1 MNNMIDT
8 ASDLSNLITVNFSE
22 TMTPEIELTETE
34 LEAMDDIRIQDEL
47 TATVAELPVA
57 TEEQIARYNEKMT
70 FLESIRAEIPALNVV
85 EETTEESYA
94 VPAGRYDYV
103 YSMGTIWTILE
114 KVFDPDHLTLYTLIT
129 MKKLQKEFTANYD
142 RVGNTKFVQIKKE
155 NGVAIYER
163 QNMDGSLRS
172 YEVFVVKVVEKGT
185 PLPGGNSVQETY
197 EQYPGCA
204 AFGKTAYDC
213 KSIDQAEKR
222 FDELVKKVKTS
233 NDAKEE
239 SIKSGKPIKR
249 GRKASVKMNVKMPLN
264 KGSKFTISMLSTYTG
279 VDTVYI
285 RKAVNE
291 WLSSGAIITSGT
303 VKPEGGRGKPAIEYT
318 VA

>member
-1 MNNMIDT
+1 
-8 ASDLSNLITVNFSE
+8 
-22 TMTPEIELTETE
+22 
-34 LEAMDDIRIQDEL
+34 
-47 TATVAELPVA
+47 
-57 TEEQIARYNEKMT
+57 
-70 FLESIRAEIPALNVV
+70 
-85 EETTEESYA
+85 
-94 VPAGRYDYV
+94 
-103 YSMGTIWTILE
+103 
-114 KVFDPDHLTLYTLIT
+114 
-129 MKKLQKEFTANYD
+129 MKKLQKEFTGNFD
-142 RVGNTKFVQIKKE
+142 RVGNTKFVQLKKE

-172 YEVFVVKVVEKGT
+172 YEVFVVKVVPKGT
-185 PLPGGNSVQETY
+185 ALPGGNSVQETY

-239 SIKSGKPIKR
+239 SIKSGKPVKR
-249 GRKASVKMNVKMPLN
+249 GRKASTKINVKMTL
-264 KGSKFTISMLSTYTG
+264 KKDSKFTINMLSTYTG
-279 VDTVYI
+279 VDSVFI

-291 WLSSGAIITSGT
+291 WLESGVITISGT
-303 VKPEGGRGKPAIEYT
+303 VKNESGRGKPSIEYT